1 MSAAEARIRKT
12 LKKGGPTTKPKSG
25 RSSAHENEDGT
36 YARIFSVVRRIPAGK
51 VTTYGRIAGLAGFP
65 GQARLTGYALHSLK
79 EGTDVPWYRVLNV
92 SGRISFPTGS
102 DAEAVQ
108 RSLLEAEGVVFK
120 ENGSVDLERYGWK
133 KR

>member
-1 MSAAEARIRKT
+1 MFK
-12 LKKGGPTTKPKSG
+12 
-25 RSSAHENEDGT
+25 
-36 YARIFSVVRRIPAGK
+36 VVRRIPPGK
-51 VTTYGRIAGLAGFP
+51 VTTYGRIADLAGFP

-79 EGTDVPWYRVLNV
+79 EGTDVPWYRVLNA
-92 SGRISFPTGS
+92 SGRISFPAGS

-108 RSLLEAEGVVFK
+108 RSLLEAEGVNFQ